1 MPEKEMLELLNT
13 VIKKMEDIPEIKQ
26 QVALTHQSV
35 EAGIFPRI
43 KRYEE
48 LLDKLTETNTNQNI
62 IIAELKT
69 KSHSIQDELTEH
81 KENHFENTKTREVK
95 EHKEGHWK
103 FAGILLTVIAI
114 IVTAGGIIINVT
126 LSVPK

>member
-48 LLDKLTETNTNQNI
+48 LLDKLTEANTNQNI

-69 KSHSIQDELTEH
+69 KSLSIQNELFEH
-81 KENHFENTKTREVK
+81 KDNHFENTKTRENK
-95 EHKEGHWK
+95 EHREGHYK
-103 FAGILLTVIAI
+103 FAGILLTVVVI
-114 IVTAGGIIINVT
+114 IVTAGGIVANIMM
-126 LSVPK
+126 K

>member
-1 MPEKEMLELLNT
+1 MLEKEMLELLNT

-69 KSHSIQDELTEH
+69 KSNSIQGELTEH
-81 KENHFENTKTREVK
+81 KESHFENTKTRENK
-95 EHKEGHWK
+95 EHREGHWK
-103 FAGILLTVIAI
+103 FSTLLLTGVSV
-114 IVTAGGIIINVT
+114 IVTIGGIIIGVMIH
-126 LSVPK
+126 KGG

>member
-1 MPEKEMLELLNT
+1 MAEKEVFELLNT
-13 VIKKMEDIPEIKQ
+13 VLKKMEDIPEIKQ

-48 LLDKLTETNTNQNI
+48 LLDKLIDTNTNQNV

-69 KSHSIQDELTEH
+69 KSSGIQNELTEH
-81 KENHFENTKTREVK
+81 KDNHFENTKTRENK
-95 EHKEGHWK
+95 EHREGHYK
-103 FAGILLTVIAI
+103 FAGILLTVVTI
-114 IVTAGGIIINVT
+114 IITTGGIIIGVMIQ
-126 LSVPK
+126 KGG

>member
-1 MPEKEMLELLNT
+1 MPEKEIFELLNT

-48 LLDKLTETNTNQNI
+48 LLDKLMETNTNQNT

-69 KSHSIQDELTEH
+69 KSSGIQYELIEH
-81 KENHFENTKTREVK
+81 KDNHFENTKTRENK
-95 EHKEGHWK
+95 EHKESHWK
-103 FAGILLTVIAI
+103 FATLLLTAVGI
-114 IVTAGGIIINVT
+114 IVTVGGIVIGVMIQ
-126 LSVPK
+126 KGG